1 MLGGDGGNAPDVIGA
16 EAFRPDNGEMPLKP
30 PINLPKLPETRRKF
44 AIFLLWMERATG
56 IEPVQP
62 AWEAGRLPLH
72 HARRFNNS

>member
-16 EAFRPDNGEMPLKP
+16 EAFRPDIGEMPLKP

-56 IEPVQP
+56 IELNNKS
-62 AWEAGRLPLH
+62 AIYD
-72 HARRFNNS
+72 RFFRYFGKVTQF